1 MVIGAVAGVL
11 VVVVVEF
18 LDLKCHIDDPVGAV
32 AVHGANGAW
41 GTIAVGLFNTESGLF
56 YGGGV
61 HQLLIQLLGVV
72 VVAAWMLVTMT
83 VVFKVISLLCGGTM
97 RVTEEEEIEG
107 LDPTEHGLPSAYAD
121 FTFAFGV
128 AGEVSGHF
136 TPDSIPDLPSDH
148 VPGDGTPEKLTRIDI
163 CCPAYR
169 FEHLKH
175 SLEAIGITGMTVTS
189 AMGCG
194 AQRGG
199 NGMYR
204 GVAVSMS
211 LRPTVEVSVV
221 VSRIPPEVVVETA
234 KQALHTGNLGDG
246 KIFLTPVEDAV
257 KVRTGETG
265 HDALQ
270 DEAS

>member
-1 MVIGAVAGVL
+1 
-11 VVVVVEF
+11 
-18 LDLKCHIDDPVGAV
+18 
-32 AVHGANGAW
+32 
-41 GTIAVGLFNTESGLF
+41 
-56 YGGGV
+56 
-61 HQLLIQLLGVV
+61 
-72 VVAAWMLVTMT
+72 MLVTMT

-169 FEHLKH
+169 FERLKH

-204 GVAVSMS
+204 GVPVSMS

>member
-1 MVIGAVAGVL
+1 
-11 VVVVVEF
+11 
-18 LDLKCHIDDPVGAV
+18 
-32 AVHGANGAW
+32 
-41 GTIAVGLFNTESGLF
+41 
-56 YGGGV
+56 
-61 HQLLIQLLGVV
+61 
-72 VVAAWMLVTMT
+72 
-83 VVFKVISLLCGGTM
+83 
-97 RVTEEEEIEG
+97 
-107 LDPTEHGLPSAYAD
+107 
-121 FTFAFGV
+121 
-128 AGEVSGHF
+128 
-136 TPDSIPDLPSDH
+136 
-148 VPGDGTPEKLTRIDI
+148 
-163 CCPAYR
+163 
-169 FEHLKH
+169 
-175 SLEAIGITGMTVTS
+175 
-189 AMGCG
+189 MGCG

-204 GVAVSMS
+204 GVPVSMS

>member
-1 MVIGAVAGVL
+1 ML

-41 GTIAVGLFNTESGLF
+41 GTIAVGLFNTEGGLF

-72 VVAAWMLVTMT
+72 AVAAWMLVTMT

-148 VPGDGTPEKLTRIDI
+148 VPGDGTPEKLTRIEI
-163 CCPAYR
+163 CCPA
-169 FEHLKH
+169 
-175 SLEAIGITGMTVTS
+175 
-189 AMGCG
+189 
-194 AQRGG
+194 
-199 NGMYR
+199 
-204 GVAVSMS
+204 
-211 LRPTVEVSVV
+211 
-221 VSRIPPEVVVETA
+221 
-234 KQALHTGNLGDG
+234 
-246 KIFLTPVEDAV
+246 
-257 KVRTGETG
+257 
-265 HDALQ
+265 
-270 DEAS
+270 